1 MYDNYR
7 KYHIKNA
14 NSTSELKVR
23 QPMRELCL
31 LQLANHTKGL
41 FTEETPTLGGR
52 EGVWL
57 QNIYTKLL

>member
-1 MYDNYR
+1 
-7 KYHIKNA
+7 
-14 NSTSELKVR
+14 
-23 QPMRELCL
+23 MRELCL

-57 QNIYTKLL
+57 QNIYTKILYQVLMERFNKGETDSL